1 MSRISPVS
9 SNLNLW
15 LTRCIVCGV
24 VALAVLGVPQNAVAQ
39 GTGHIDGVVL
49 GAAGTGFLEG
59 VKVTIEGRPDS
70 VFTDRQGYFS
80 LRTVP
85 VGTYTVVFD
94 FLGAETLTQ
103 EAEVTAG
110 QTTTLTVEMSAE
122 GAAVFTGEIV
132 VDAPAKL
139 RALNAERAFVG
150 KKSVIASEK
159 IGRMPY
165 QNAADATSRLPGVYV
180 DDDRGESRFVSIRGA
195 NPTFNRVKINGLSI
209 GSPEGNR
216 LSIPLDV
223 FPGKF
228 IDQIEVTKSV
238 LVSQDADSVGG
249 EINLR
254 SPTAFGRGDKSQTF
268 VQLDAGVNSL
278 GGGFRG
284 GASAMHSMTFGS
296 ANQWGLNIA
305 ANYQNNDQLAET
317 VEASDWD
324 HTDDIPGFEDDEPFI
339 IDDVELR
346 NMDVER
352 ERYGAAATLEW
363 KPSLSTRFFT
373 QLSYNNF
380 TEIEYR
386 SRFIQE
392 LDDRGDVNTDRPIEV
407 QPPSG
412 SIDDGGFG
420 TVSLVTFEDLERIER
435 EWQNDTTPQVFKIF
449 QVGGEITSGSWFTN
463 FIVGYS
469 DTTELRTRDVLEYRL
484 ESGSEVQF
492 DSRMDP
498 MKPELTLIGGPDP
511 YDPSAYWLNL
521 LRLRKND
528 RYDEITTFQ
537 VDTSNY
543 SSIGGNALQ
552 TTFGVAVRLREVRD
566 DIGGL
571 EWSAGDDLLYLSNP
585 EFLVPE
591 VNSDMLDGSYNYGPG
606 TNPNTAY
613 DLFDN
618 ANDFME
624 FEAEDSFINEWI
636 DDYTATEDIYSAYGM
651 LEYRVNRWTLL
662 GGVRYEGTKFE
673 MLEYAFIEPIDGD
686 PFFEEVVTKNDYNN
700 WFPGVHIKYD
710 ISPQLIARFAWT
722 NTIRRPNYNTMAA
735 GIEIIQEDEEIF
747 RGNPELLPFESMNFD
762 LSLDWYSPTAGVFGV
777 AAFTKDITGFI
788 IGVEE
793 DIVGGEFDGWTE
805 STVINAEDGWIRG
818 IELAWAKRFS
828 FGLGFDINATFAR
841 SELNIPDRD
850 DSPLPLEGQTDL
862 SGSFAVSYEIGPFFA
877 QIFTTMVDPFLG
889 EYEEPGN
896 DVWDLRKTRVAFKGI
911 WTFNPTVA
919 LSLTG
924 SNLTDQHLLRIFGD
938 RNRLAENEKNGLWG
952 SIGLLLTF

>member
-1 MSRISPVS
+1 MDKMSPVS
-9 SNLNLW
+9 SNLNSW
-15 LTRCIVCGV
+15 LRRCIVCGV
-24 VALAVLGVPQNAVAQ
+24 VALAVLGVPQEAVAQ

-49 GAAGTGFLEG
+49 GTGGTGFLEG

-80 LRTVP
+80 LRTIP

-103 EAEVTAG
+103 EAVVTAG
-110 QTTTLTVEMSAE
+110 QTATLTVEMSAE

-159 IGRMPY
+159 IGKMPY
-165 QNAADATSRLPGVYV
+165 QNAADATSRLTGVYV

-195 NPTFNRVKINGLSI
+195 DPTFNRVKINGMSVA
-209 GSPEGNR
+209 SPEGNR

-223 FPGKF
+223 FPAKF

-254 SPTAFGRGDKSQTF
+254 TPTAFGRGEKSQTF

-284 GASAMHSMTFGS
+284 GASVMHSMTFGS

-317 VEASDWD
+317 VESSDWD
-324 HTDDIPGFEDDEPFI
+324 RTDDIPGFEDDEPFI

-346 NMDVER
+346 SMDVER
-352 ERYGAAATLEW
+352 ERYGAGLTLEW
-363 KPSLSTRFFT
+363 KPSLSTRFFS

-386 SRFIQE
+386 SRYIQE

-412 SIDDGGFG
+412 SIDDGGIG
-420 TVSLVTFEDLERIER
+420 TVSLVTFEDLARIER

-449 QVGGEITSGSWFTN
+449 QIGGEITSGSWFTN
-463 FIVGYS
+463 FMVGHS
-469 DTTELRTRDVLEYRL
+469 ETTELRTRDVLEYRL

-492 DSRMDP
+492 DSRNDP
-498 MKPELTLIGGPDP
+498 MKPELTLISGPDP
-511 YDPSAYWLNL
+511 YDASAYWLNL

-528 RYDEITTFQ
+528 RYDEITTIQ
-537 VDTSNY
+537 IDTSNY

-552 TTFGVAVRLREVRD
+552 TTFGISARFRETRD

-585 EFLVPE
+585 EYLVPE
-591 VNSDMLDGSYNYGPG
+591 VNAGMLDGSYDFGPSSD
-606 TNPNTAY
+606 PNTVY
-613 DLFDN
+613 DLF
-618 ANDFME
+618 NDPDAFME
-624 FEAEDSFINEWI
+624 FEAEDSLINEWE
-636 DDYTATEDIYSAYGM
+636 DDYTANEDVYSAYAM
-651 LEYRVNRWTLL
+651 LEYRVNKWTLL
-662 GGVRYEGTKFE
+662 GGVRFE
-673 MLEYAFIEPIDGD
+673 KTQLELLEYALVEPEDGD
-686 PFFEEVVTKNDYNN
+686 EFFEPVTTTSDYNN
-700 WFPGVHIKYD
+700 WFPGVHIKVD

-722 NTIRRPNYNTMAA
+722 NTMRRPSYSSLAA
-735 GIEIIQEDEEIF
+735 GISINEEDEEIS
-747 RGNPELLPFESMNFD
+747 RGNPELLPYESTNFD

-777 AAFTKDITGFI
+777 AVFKKDITGFI
-788 IGVEE
+788 IG
-793 DIVGGEFDGWTE
+793 
-805 STVINAEDGWIRG
+805 
-818 IELAWAKRFS
+818 
-828 FGLGFDINATFAR
+828 
-841 SELNIPDRD
+841 
-850 DSPLPLEGQTDL
+850 
-862 SGSFAVSYEIGPFFA
+862 
-877 QIFTTMVDPFLG
+877 
-889 EYEEPGN
+889 
-896 DVWDLRKTRVAFKGI
+896 
-911 WTFNPTVA
+911 
-919 LSLTG
+919 
-924 SNLTDQHLLRIFGD
+924 
-938 RNRLAENEKNGLWG
+938 
-952 SIGLLLTF
+952 